1 MELKFGDFTS
11 LDVFSGLLSLFAA
24 VISLAYPFI
33 LQVRE
38 RIQSRYVLEKV
49 VDWFQQEPT
58 LNRFLKLFKLQY
70 SHSVA

>member
-11 LDVFSGLLSLFAA
+11 LDVFSGLLSLFAV

-38 RIQSRYVLEKV
+38 RIQSRYVLEK
-49 VDWFQQEPT
+49 
-58 LNRFLKLFKLQY
+58 
-70 SHSVA
+70 